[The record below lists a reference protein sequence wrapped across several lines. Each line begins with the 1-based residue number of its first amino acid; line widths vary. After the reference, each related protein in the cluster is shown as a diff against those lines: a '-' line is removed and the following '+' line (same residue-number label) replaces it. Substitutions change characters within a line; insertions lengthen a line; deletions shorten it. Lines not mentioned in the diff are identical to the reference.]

1 MENIKKFLGAVPLF
15 VWLVLGALI
24 LILLFWFSDDVG
36 TWWEKRKQSQS
47 DVKQAQYEKQ
57 IGDLKQKEIE
67 LIKRAENAEAREQA
81 KTIEADLLRQEAA
94 KKGINIEKAQQ
105 IINDA
110 TTQYQNDQIFMDKV
124 KAGEIGKFE
133 LCQRQCKDSAEM
145 GYPCRANYCEPFK

>member
-36 TWWEKRKQSQS
+36 TWWEKRKQSQF